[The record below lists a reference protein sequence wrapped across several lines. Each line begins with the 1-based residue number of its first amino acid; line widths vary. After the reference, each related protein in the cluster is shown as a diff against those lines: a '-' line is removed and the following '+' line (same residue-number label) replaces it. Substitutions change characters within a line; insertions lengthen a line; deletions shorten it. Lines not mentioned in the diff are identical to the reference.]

1 MKIQDA
7 SYSDLEALIVRADQE
22 KGAMQCTFRCP
33 VTDKNVEAQADIAA
47 ANRGSLKT
55 KVKQSATQGLTRSF
69 SRTAMQWVRSIFGN
83 GAMAKIANDVVHH
96 TTSAVGQPRFSESEK
111 QAAIVQAFRSVGTSF
126 RFDAERG
133 TFVHADA
140 TVATPDAVGA

>member
-7 SYSDLEALIVRADQE
+7 SYPDIESLICRADQR

-33 VTDKNVEAQADIAA
+33 VTDREVEAQADLAT
-47 ANRGSLKT
+47 ANSGSLKT

-69 SRTAMQWVRSIFGN
+69 SRTAMQWVRSVFGN

-96 TTSAVGQPRFSESEK
+96 TTSAVGQPRFSEAEK
-111 QAAIVQAFRSVGTSF
+111 QAAILHAFRSVGASF
-126 RFDAERG
+126 RFDSERG
-133 TFVHADA
+133 GFVHADA
-140 TVATPDAVGA
+140 TASLPAAGA